1 MHKGCTSRSLIR
13 FLAIL
18 GNEGNGCGSR
28 NRFSEVRTRLDV
40 IRVTTTRNGNAELW
54 MKSVSS
60 DKVHIE
66 VPNPMVSKV
75 VAITSTSGKRE
86 HIEVEVLHLWR
97 LAICFGIY
105 ISETNFIFVK
115 NNVGLDNGPIVGLL
129 LSTSFHVVRKEYQW
143 LVIVVC
149 ILGL

>member
-1 MHKGCTSRSLIR
+1 
-13 FLAIL
+13 
-18 GNEGNGCGSR
+18 
-28 NRFSEVRTRLDV
+28 
-40 IRVTTTRNGNAELW
+40 

-115 NNVGLDNGPIVGLL
+115 NNVGLDNGSIVGLL

-149 ILGL
+149 ILGLWFTYLVLQRRLQDRFRRRLLVIWLLSRKSRS